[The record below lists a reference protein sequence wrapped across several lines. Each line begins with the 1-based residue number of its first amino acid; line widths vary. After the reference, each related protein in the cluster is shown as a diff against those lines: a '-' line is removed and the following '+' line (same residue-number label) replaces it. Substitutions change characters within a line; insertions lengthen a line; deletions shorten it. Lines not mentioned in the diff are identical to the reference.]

1 MEEEKSVIL
10 SEGCDDY
17 LRKPFREEEFFNAI
31 GRHLGVRYIF
41 QEIESAQPAPA
52 RYADVSGVLQT
63 TPSGGSAEDIIIR
76 LAAQDGVWLE
86 QLERATVLGDEQSIL
101 QTTAQISPNDAR
113 LVERINALAL
123 RFDHDQILALI
134 RQAHHK
140 KEGAS

>member
-1 MEEEKSVIL
+1 M
-10 SEGCDDY
+10 
-17 LRKPFREEEFFNAI
+17 
-31 GRHLGVRYIF
+31 
-41 QEIESAQPAPA
+41 
-52 RYADVSGVLQT
+52 LQT
-63 TPSGGSAEDIIIR
+63 APNAAGDEDIILR

-101 QTTAQISPNDAR
+101 QTTAQISQNDAR